1 MLMRPSIRLSST
13 TGRAL
18 TKLLS
23 VMLLATGCTE
33 PTETA
38 GLDPEPTPA
47 SDLTDTLAI
56 SPQNPQVVAG
66 QQVVFTAP
74 SQTVNGTPTSGAVTW
89 TSTGGTIDTNGVFMA
104 STEGAYTV
112 TGSRGTKKGR
122 TKVTVGA
129 SGRAIT
135 SITVSP
141 HVIGLQPSASFNFAA
156 TGTLSD
162 GSSVPVAT
170 IWTAT
175 GGSIDTSGTY
185 RAGPTAGTFRVVAT
199 GTGTTLADTSVVTI
213 SAAAPT
219 LQAIDLAPATV
230 SLAPGGSQQF
240 SASGRM
246 SDGSTSTVSV
256 TWSATGGTIS
266 QGGAYTAGQA
276 TGTYRVVASN
286 GTLADTSAVVIAT
299 PPSSVTLTA
308 VVLTP
313 ASVTL
318 ASGNAQQFSAVGRMS
333 DGSTS
338 SIPLSWTATGGS
350 VSASGAYVA
359 GSTAGTYRIIAASGS
374 LADTSLITI
383 SLPAPTLVGVALTPK
398 MVTLAG
404 GTAQQFSAVGRMS
417 DGSTSAIP
425 LTWTGT
431 GGTVSSSGFYT
442 ASQTA
447 GTFRVVASSGSFAD
461 TATVTVTVRSLTSLS
476 VTPKVVSVTAGAGQ
490 QFAVAALWSD
500 GTTTL
505 PPISWTATGGS
516 IGSSGYY
523 TAGATAGT
531 YRVIASGGGKA
542 DTASVTVTAVAP
554 TLQSISVSPASSSLA
569 TGAAQQ
575 FTATGRMTDG
585 STTGVSV
592 TWTATG
598 GGISASGLY
607 TAGSTPGTYQVVAQ
621 QQGGSLAAT
630 VGITI
635 TSPVPVP
642 GDAIDLTVRRV
653 DGGSGDVLVSNAIP
667 LAPGR
672 LVPGNLGR
680 VRLLVGGVEQPV
692 YVEALKG
699 KHADGSLRSVLV
711 QFRASLG
718 TSPVAGQLSTSQA
731 RTTPDRAKEA
741 VPLRAA
747 AVALPSSPAYLVATQ
762 LVGPTAV
769 AAGSPFPQY
778 ESMFTQYSDVQ
789 WAAEGANWAGNYY
802 DRAMIHYAFWVRTG
816 DPKYWDRATAIAVD
830 YRTNYLEPN
839 GYGAS
844 PHWAQMEG
852 MALHYW
858 LTGDERSRV
867 AVPGFMARQGGFSP
881 AQMADPNFQYNEGRI
896 MQRVMLGALLAWMLE
911 DTSKDWAT
919 MVRGYVNAAI
929 GLQQADGSYRWL
941 NACYLTKNFMLAL
954 QNDALMKVHTWFE
967 ADPRIVQTVKRA
979 IDWQWSTQWRAGE
992 SPASF
997 NYLSGACSTPDTGG
1011 NASPTPDLTLFY
1023 PAQWGW
1029 VYRQTGDATYR
1040 TRGDQLFQAGVA
1052 GAYPRGSKQFNQ
1064 AYYNSFT
1071 YLGYR

>member
-1 MLMRPSIRLSST
+1 
-13 TGRAL
+13 
-18 TKLLS
+18 
-23 VMLLATGCTE
+23 
-33 PTETA
+33 
-38 GLDPEPTPA
+38 
-47 SDLTDTLAI
+47 
-56 SPQNPQVVAG
+56 
-66 QQVVFTAP
+66 
-74 SQTVNGTPTSGAVTW
+74 
-89 TSTGGTIDTNGVFMA
+89 
-104 STEGAYTV
+104 
-112 TGSRGTKKGR
+112 
-122 TKVTVGA
+122 
-129 SGRAIT
+129 
-135 SITVSP
+135 
-141 HVIGLQPSASFNFAA
+141 
-156 TGTLSD
+156 
-162 GSSVPVAT
+162 
-170 IWTAT
+170 
-175 GGSIDTSGTY
+175 
-185 RAGPTAGTFRVVAT
+185 
-199 GTGTTLADTSVVTI
+199 
-213 SAAAPT
+213 
-219 LQAIDLAPATV
+219 
-230 SLAPGGSQQF
+230 
-240 SASGRM
+240 
-246 SDGSTSTVSV
+246 
-256 TWSATGGTIS
+256 
-266 QGGAYTAGQA
+266 
-276 TGTYRVVASN
+276 
-286 GTLADTSAVVIAT
+286 
-299 PPSSVTLTA
+299 
-308 VVLTP
+308 
-313 ASVTL
+313 
-318 ASGNAQQFSAVGRMS
+318 
-333 DGSTS
+333 
-338 SIPLSWTATGGS
+338 
-350 VSASGAYVA
+350 
-359 GSTAGTYRIIAASGS
+359 
-374 LADTSLITI
+374 
-383 SLPAPTLVGVALTPK
+383 
-398 MVTLAG
+398 
-404 GTAQQFSAVGRMS
+404 
-417 DGSTSAIP
+417 
-425 LTWTGT
+425 
-431 GGTVSSSGFYT
+431 
-442 ASQTA
+442 
-447 GTFRVVASSGSFAD
+447 
-461 TATVTVTVRSLTSLS
+461 
-476 VTPKVVSVTAGAGQ
+476 
-490 QFAVAALWSD
+490 
-500 GTTTL
+500 
-505 PPISWTATGGS
+505 
-516 IGSSGYY
+516 
-523 TAGATAGT
+523 
-531 YRVIASGGGKA
+531 
-542 DTASVTVTAVAP
+542 
-554 TLQSISVSPASSSLA
+554 
-569 TGAAQQ
+569 
-575 FTATGRMTDG
+575 
-585 STTGVSV
+585 
-592 TWTATG
+592 
-598 GGISASGLY
+598 
-607 TAGSTPGTYQVVAQ
+607 
-621 QQGGSLAAT
+621 
-630 VGITI
+630 
-635 TSPVPVP
+635 
-642 GDAIDLTVRRV
+642 
-653 DGGSGDVLVSNAIP
+653 VSNAIP

-741 VPLRAA
+741 IPLRAA